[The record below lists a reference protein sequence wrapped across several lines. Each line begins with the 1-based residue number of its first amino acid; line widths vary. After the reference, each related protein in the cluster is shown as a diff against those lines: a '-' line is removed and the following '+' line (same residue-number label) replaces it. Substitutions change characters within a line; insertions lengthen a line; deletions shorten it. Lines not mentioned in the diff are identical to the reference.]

1 MTVDY
6 ARSSAPVSREATWYS
21 APAPRAQALRRRA
34 SDRGLGQN
42 LSGTLES
49 GCIAVIWSVA
59 EGSTSGVWLQV
70 CRPAGQRSGPAL
82 GAPGAHCDV
91 RGRNGQGMLFAL
103 GARRRLH
110 APRFRLAVAAVA
122 PASEQLDGLAID
134 GMQALPMERRCELR
148 LRALLDPGLGIGRC
162 LGTHAANGLEAWPP
176 LFSRGSQQSK
186 RRSASH
192 DQRVNPAS

>member
-21 APAPRAQALRRRA
+21 APAPRAASPRRRS

-59 EGSTSGVWLQV
+59 EGSTSGVWLHV
-70 CRPAGQRSGPAL
+70 CRVGGGSVIGPLQL

-91 RGRNGQGMLFAL
+91 AVVGNGQGLLFAL
-103 GARRRLH
+103 WRGGDGCMRRRM
-110 APRFRLAVAAVA
+110 FDLAEMLRAA
-122 PASEQLDGLAID
+122 PASEQRDGALAD
-134 GMQALPMERRCELR
+134 PTVLQ
-148 LRALLDPGLGIGRC
+148 ALLDPDATDAELQSCAALLDSWASGIGSVVSVRMQ
-162 LGTHAANGLEAWPP
+162 ANGIEA
-176 LFSRGSQQSK
+176 
-186 RRSASH
+186 
-192 DQRVNPAS
+192 